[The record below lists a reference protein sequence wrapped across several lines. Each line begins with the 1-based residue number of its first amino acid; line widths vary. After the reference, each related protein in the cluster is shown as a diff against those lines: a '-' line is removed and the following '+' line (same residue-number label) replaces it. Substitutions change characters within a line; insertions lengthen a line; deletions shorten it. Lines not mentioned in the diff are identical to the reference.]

1 MIIGTT
7 PTFTLSI
14 PEDSGLDLSKATN
27 IYFTIRQGSIIYT
40 KTGSDI
46 TIVDE
51 NTVTVSLTQEETL
64 SFKYLVDAEIQLN
77 WTEGNKRYAT
87 KIRKI
92 PLDKNLIKEVIE

>member
-14 PEDSGLDLSKATN
+14 PEDSGVNLSNATN

-46 TIVDE
+46 TIVDK
-51 NTVTVSLTQEETL
+51 NTSQFL
-64 SFKYLVDAEIQLN
+64 
-77 WTEGNKRYAT
+77 
-87 KIRKI
+87 
-92 PLDKNLIKEVIE
+92 